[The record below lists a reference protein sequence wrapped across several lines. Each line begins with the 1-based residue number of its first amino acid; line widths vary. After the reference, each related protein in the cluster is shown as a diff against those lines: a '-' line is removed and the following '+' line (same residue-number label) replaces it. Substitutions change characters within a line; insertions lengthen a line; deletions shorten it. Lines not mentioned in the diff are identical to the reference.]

1 MVHIMET
8 GAEQIWSQI
17 LVVCFTF
24 VQQHIRSNDPFMSF
38 FIYGDAVPDAI
49 VLGVHMRQAYG
60 GRKISSMCVKDSFWC
75 K

>member
-1 MVHIMET
+1 MET

-38 FIYGDAVPDAI
+38 FNLWGCSAGRHRVGGAYEA
-49 VLGVHMRQAYG
+49 GVWWTQD
-60 GRKISSMCVKDSFWC
+60 IFDVC
-75 K
+75 